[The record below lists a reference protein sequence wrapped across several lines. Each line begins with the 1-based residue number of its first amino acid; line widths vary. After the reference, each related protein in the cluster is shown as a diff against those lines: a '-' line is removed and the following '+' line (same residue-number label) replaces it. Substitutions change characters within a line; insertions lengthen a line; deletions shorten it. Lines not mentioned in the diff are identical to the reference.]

1 MLFVQRNLREN
12 RSDQKAL
19 RLVDEHGLGE
29 YILRVL
35 GLGPVHEHVR
45 SVAVY
50 QRQFAYELLLV
61 PRLAIKVYHGTETG
75 VQNVATR
82 IQGGLRV
89 NSQYKHLRMEDGN

>member
-1 MLFVQRNLREN
+1 MLLVQRNLREN

-19 RLVDEHGLGE
+19 LLVDEHGLGE

-45 SVAVY
+45 PVVAVY
-50 QRQFAYELLLV
+50 QRESAYEPLLV

-75 VQNVATR
+75 IQNVVTR
-82 IQGGLRV
+82 IQGGL
-89 NSQYKHLRMEDGN
+89 

>member
-1 MLFVQRNLREN
+1 MLLVQQNLRGN

-19 RLVDEHGLGE
+19 RLVDEHGFGE
-29 YILRVL
+29 DILRVL

-45 SVAVY
+45 PVVAVY
-50 QRQFAYELLLV
+50 QRESAYEPLLV

-82 IQGGLRV
+82 IQRG
-89 NSQYKHLRMEDGN
+89 